1 MDAYE
6 FADKLFPRVSLEEI
20 DFACDL
26 EKVLAGEVKYLRH
39 LVDRNLEQTKLE
51 KGAVI
56 RELHARLSD
65 KDAQIAHL
73 TEENQFLRK
82 SLSSFAG

>member
-1 MDAYE
+1 MDAHE

-56 RELHARLSD
+56 CELRARLSD

-82 SLSSFAG
+82 SLSSFAS